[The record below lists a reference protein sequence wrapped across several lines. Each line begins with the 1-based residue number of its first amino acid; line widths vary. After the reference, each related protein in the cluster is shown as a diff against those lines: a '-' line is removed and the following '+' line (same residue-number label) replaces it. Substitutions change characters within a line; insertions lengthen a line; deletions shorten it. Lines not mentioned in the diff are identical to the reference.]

1 MVNVFVANTDNGWF
15 DFLSSEEN
23 LSEVNFWWPGETNFR
38 ALQQGEILA
47 FRLKSP
53 RNKIGGFG
61 IFSNHTRLPIQMA
74 WETFGRSNGV
84 PSLEALRSAIARLRT
99 DVAVR
104 PSTDIG
110 STILVQPVFFPSYLW
125 FDVPASWSQSIQRG
139 KLYSAENSEGLQLW
153 ARLLETAQQCGVS
166 EVAHDQEI
174 SEPGQ
179 ARFGAPILIAP
190 RLGQGAFRVAVTEA
204 YGRQCAIT
212 NGKVL
217 PALDAAHI
225 KPYSEGGFHAKTNG
239 ILLRKDIHS
248 VFDAGYVTI
257 KDDFTFSVSKKVKEI
272 FNNGEEYL
280 RLHGAPVR
288 RPKRKADWPD
298 TDLLRWHN
306 KERYLG

>member
-1 MVNVFVANTDNGWF
+1 MINLFIANTDNAWF

-23 LSEVNFWWPGETNFR
+23 LTEVNFWWPGETNFR
-38 ALQQGEILA
+38 ALQPGEMLA

-61 IFSNHTRLPIQMA
+61 IFSDHARLPIQMA
-74 WETFGRSNGV
+74 WETFGRGNGV
-84 PSLEALRSAIARLRT
+84 SSLEGLRSAIAQLRT
-99 DVAVR
+99 NVAVL

-110 STILVQPVFFPSYLW
+110 STVLVEPVFFPSHLW
-125 FDVPASWSQSIQRG
+125 FDLPDSWSPSIQRG
-139 KLYSAENSEGLQLW
+139 KQYSTDNAEGLQLW
-153 ARLLETAQQCGVS
+153 EHLLETARLCGTTNAPGLTS
-166 EVAHDQEI
+166 H
-174 SEPGQ
+174 GQ
-179 ARFGAPILIAP
+179 ARFGNPTLITP
-190 RLGQGAFRVAVTEA
+190 RLGQGAFRIAVTEA

-225 KPYSEGGFHAKTNG
+225 KPYGEGGLHLKSNG

-257 KDDFTFSVSKKVKEI
+257 KDDFKFAVSKKVKEV

-280 RLHGAPVR
+280 RLHGSTLRLPD
-288 RPKRKADWPD
+288 RKADWPD
-298 TDLLRWHN
+298 VDLLRWHN
-306 KERYLG
+306 KDRYLG